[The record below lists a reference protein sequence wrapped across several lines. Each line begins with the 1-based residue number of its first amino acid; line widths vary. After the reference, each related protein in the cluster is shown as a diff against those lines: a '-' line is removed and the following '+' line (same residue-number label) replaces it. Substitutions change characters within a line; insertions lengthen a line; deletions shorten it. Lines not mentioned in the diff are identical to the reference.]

1 MATPR
6 IWSSRSGLRCMLRL
20 ECGKT
25 LPMIAAK
32 ANVRAPG
39 GIFENDR
46 QGGQARSEPTY
57 STGGARM
64 TDDAGGWAD
73 RLKSALWRVFPER
86 QVIIRTDARPR
97 DMRLTPG
104 PPLGGWGGRR
114 G

>member
-25 LPMIAAK
+25 LPMIAAN

-46 QGGQARSEPTY
+46 QGGPASSEPTY
-57 STGGARM
+57 STGGSRM
-64 TDDAGGWAD
+64 TDDSWGWAD
-73 RLKSALWRVFPER
+73 RLKSGLFRWFTEREGRKSVGEGKGGSVRV
-86 QVIIRTDARPR
+86 
-97 DMRLTPG
+97 
-104 PPLGGWGGRR
+104 
-114 G
+114 